1 MKTIKMGVI
10 GLGTMGSA
18 HALHIYKGFV
28 EGMKLTAI
36 CDIDPM
42 RCIWGQNQFEHVKIY
57 EDASSLI
64 SSGMVDAIL
73 IATPHPSHPA
83 IAIEAFRKGIHVLSE
98 KPVGIDVHT
107 VEQENK
113 EAIKSGVVFGVMY
126 NQRTNPLFQKLR
138 EYMKNGTL
146 GELMRFQWVITN
158 WYRTQAY
165 YDSGSWRATW
175 NGEGGGVLMNQCPHN
190 LDIWQWITG
199 MPKRVWA
206 NCKVS
211 RHHDIQVE
219 DEVDIY
225 AEYENGATATF
236 TTSTGEYPGSN
247 RIELVG
253 TKGKAVLEDSK
264 LTLTLVG
271 ESIEVTTAESKEY
284 MPNLPVKIHEEYQKE
299 KESGHIGI
307 LNDFSMAIRKGTP
320 LLAPGIEGIYGLSIA
335 NAAYLSSWERKWID
349 LPLDGEN
356 YLKALKK
363 HQKEESY
370 IAKNENVLKQES
382 LGEYLNRWD
391 IRW

>member
-1 MKTIKMGVI
+1 MERIK
-10 GLGTMGSA
+10 
-18 HALHIYKGFV
+18 
-28 EGMKLTAI
+28 
-36 CDIDPM
+36 
-42 RCIWGQNQFEHVKIY
+42 W
-57 EDASSLI
+57 
-64 SSGMVDAIL
+64 
-73 IATPHPSHPA
+73 
-83 IAIEAFRKGIHVLSE
+83 
-98 KPVGIDVHT
+98 GIDVHT

-190 LDIWQWITG
+190 LDIWQWIAG

-299 KESGHIGI
+299 KESG
-307 LNDFSMAIRKGTP
+307 
-320 LLAPGIEGIYGLSIA
+320 LSIA
-335 NAAYLSSWERKWID
+335 NAAYLSSWEGKWID